1 MRLLFP
7 RILFSLV
14 LFLFIS
20 QASFAQLGVKAGL
33 NYSTIRYDIADLV
46 NINDP
51 NEETEWKFGP
61 YVGVFYQKAW
71 SDKFTSSVEVLYTQ
85 KGLKSNIATQ
95 GGDNFQVH
103 LHYFSI
109 PLMVYFLPTEKI
121 ALGLGTEVTYLFD
134 RTSNQPNQTSPQLL
148 DALYDQDVDISLN
161 TGAKIQLA
169 NRLWLEARFNLG
181 LISVQEIEYTDING
195 QALGI
200 VNAHNRTF
208 QLGLGYE
215 L

>member
-14 LFLFIS
+14 LSLFIG
-20 QASFAQLGVKAGL
+20 QIAHAQLGIKAGL

-71 SDKFTSSVEVLYTQ
+71 SDQFASSVELIYTQ
-85 KGLKSNIATQ
+85 KGLKSNIAAQ

-103 LHYFSI
+103 LHYLSI
-109 PLMVYFLPTEKI
+109 PLMVYFLPTENL
-121 ALGLGTEVTYLFD
+121 ALGFGTEVAYLFD
-134 RTSNQPNQTSPQLL
+134 RTTNRPDQTSPQIL
-148 DALYDQDVDISLN
+148 DLVYDQDVDISLN
-161 TGAKIQLA
+161 AGAKLKVA
-169 NRLWLEARFNLG
+169 KRLWLEGRFNLG
-181 LISVQEIEYTDING
+181 LISVQEVAYTDING
-195 QALGI
+195 QTLGI
-200 VNAHNRTF
+200 VNARNRTF